1 MDRKLL
7 LAPLLSALLVMPTLA
22 EARIYEYVDDNG
34 RKVFVDRLSKIPH
47 KYRDQLE
54 SREEKKDKLKPLELE
69 AYQQELNVKQQLLEL
84 DKARTDINE
93 AMKKWITP
101 FQFHSNR
108 IVVPVKVVYGAR
120 STQLSLVMDTGASFT
135 VVHKQAIDSL
145 GALLR
150 RGGSARVADGS
161 VVETQKINFDRVEIG
176 PYKAKSVTAGVLD
189 YQGGSTGTDGLL
201 GMDFLYQ
208 ARYEIDRENKH
219 IVWDPER
226 YKELQD
232 KLVEID
238 RLEQE
243 LRGAPTAPAA
253 ENQQES
259 DLRNNVPQ

>member
-7 LAPLLSALLVMPTLA
+7 LMPLLSALLIMPTLA

-34 RKVFVDRLSKIPH
+34 RKVFVDRLSKIPA
-47 KYRDQLE
+47 KYRDQME
-54 SREEKKDKLKPLELE
+54 TREEKKDKLDPLELE
-69 AYQQELNVKQQLLEL
+69 AFNQNADAKQRQLEL
-84 DKARTDINE
+84 DKARSGIKD

-101 FQFHSNR
+101 FQFHANR
-108 IVVPVKVVYGAR
+108 IVLPVKVFYGAR
-120 STQLSLVMDTGASFT
+120 STQLSLVMDTGASNT
-135 VVHKQAIDSL
+135 VVHKEAI
-145 GALLR
+145 GALNPQLR
-150 RGGSARVADGS
+150 KGSGARIADGS
-161 VVETQKINFDRVEIG
+161 VVDTQKVHFDRVEIG
-176 PYKAKSVTAGVLD
+176 PYKAKGVTASVLD
-189 YQGGSTGTDGLL
+189 YQGGGSTDGLL

-243 LRGAPTAPAA
+243 LKGAPTAPAA